1 MSGILGTTDDR
12 VMSGRVPLWFNLF
25 LVPADKADYVLGK
38 FTHIAKKI
46 HTDHFLCST
55 IFWCEIYSLLVFF
68 GVS

>member
-1 MSGILGTTDDR
+1 MSGILGTTDAR

-38 FTHIAKKI
+38 FTHIAKKY
-46 HTDHFLCST
+46 TDHFLYST
-55 IFWCEIYSLLVFF
+55 IFWCEMYSLLVFF

>member
-38 FTHIAKKI
+38 FTHIATKYTLTTSCI
-46 HTDHFLCST
+46 AL
-55 IFWCEIYSLLVFF
+55 YF
-68 GVS
+68 GAKYIRY